1 MPHLVPA
8 VLVLEG
14 VKYCRG
20 YSERPNNYGVFTF
33 ARGGAA
39 NGASGGFYYNN
50 SPCTKKYSMSE
61 AEAGVTG
68 TELNFN
74 ATQCS
79 SLYGGSSTVQP
90 AGLYGLLLIRAY
102 EV

>member
-1 MPHLVPA
+1 
-8 VLVLEG
+8 
-14 VKYCRG
+14 
-20 YSERPNNYGVFTF
+20 
-33 ARGGAA
+33 
-39 NGASGGFYYNN
+39 
-50 SPCTKKYSMSE
+50 MSE

-102 EV
+102 EI

>member
-1 MPHLVPA
+1 MRL
-8 VLVLEG
+8 
-14 VKYCRG
+14 R
-20 YSERPNNYGVFTF
+20 YSVRPNNYGVFTF

-90 AGLYGLLLIRAY
+90 AGLYGLYLVRAY
-102 EV
+102 EA